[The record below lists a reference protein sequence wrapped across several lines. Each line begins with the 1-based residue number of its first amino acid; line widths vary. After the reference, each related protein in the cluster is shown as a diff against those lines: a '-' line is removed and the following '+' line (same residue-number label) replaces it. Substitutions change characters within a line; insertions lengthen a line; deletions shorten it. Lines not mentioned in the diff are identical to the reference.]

1 MLKDRLL
8 VYHIQ
13 GTINFNPTRTQERKL
28 MKDNIIENVDLVK
41 SEDIYFE
48 NLDICFEIIDKSD
61 IVVVTDN
68 DLFITEHIIL
78 QVNYAIEKNKPVY
91 AIKYNHKL
99 KFKRVKFALLLHK
112 QKFGGLILKQSGAKS
127 KLF

>member
-1 MLKDRLL
+1 
-8 VYHIQ
+8 
-13 GTINFNPTRTQERKL
+13 

-68 DLFITEHIIL
+68 DLFITKHIIL

>member
-1 MLKDRLL
+1 MIKDRLL

-13 GTINFNPTRTQERKL
+13 GTINFNPTRIQERKL
-28 MKDNIIENVDLVK
+28 INDSIIENVDIVK
-41 SEDIYFE
+41 SEDINFE
-48 NLDICFEIIDKSD
+48 NLDVCFEIIDKSY

-78 QVNYAIEKNKPVY
+78 QVNYAIEKNIPVY
-91 AIKYNHKL
+91 AIRYNHKL
-99 KFKRVKFALLLHK
+99 KFKRVKLAMLLPK
-112 QKFGGLILKQSGAKS
+112 RDIGGLILMQSGAKS